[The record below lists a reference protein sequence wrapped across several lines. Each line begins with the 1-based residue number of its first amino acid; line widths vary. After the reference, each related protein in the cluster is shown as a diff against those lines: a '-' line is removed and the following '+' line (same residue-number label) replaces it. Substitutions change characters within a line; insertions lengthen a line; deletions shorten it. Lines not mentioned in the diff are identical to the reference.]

1 VGVAA
6 TQLMLDLEPA
16 LEYELIVSKRARRA
30 TLRVAPGR
38 GLVVT
43 IPRWFARRDI
53 PEFVDSHRDWALAAI
68 HELDQRTPECYRS
81 WPPTKLQ
88 LQAIERNVDVSYIER
103 AGEQGEAVW
112 LSDTHLQLSVCRHDK
127 VQVASTI
134 AAGIKA
140 IAREILEPRLRHFA
154 QAHGLTFKR
163 LAVRGQR
170 TVWGSYSSSGTLS
183 LNYKL
188 LFLQPALVDYVLLH
202 ELAHT
207 RHLDHS
213 RAFWTLLQSF
223 DSDALKLDAQLREV
237 ETDVPPWLELA
248 R

>member
-1 VGVAA
+1 MGVAA
-6 TQLMLDLEPA
+6 TQLALDLEPT
-16 LEYELIVSKRARRA
+16 LDYELIVSKRARRA

-38 GLVVT
+38 GLIVT

-53 PEFVDSHRDWALAAI
+53 PEFVDSHREWALAA
-68 HELDQRTPECYRS
+68 LDDLHQKTPACYRS
-81 WPPTKLQ
+81 WPPTRLQ
-88 LQAIERNVDVSYIER
+88 LQAIEREIVVSYCDPSSHSP
-103 AGEQGEAVW
+103 AVCW
-112 LSDTHLQLSVCRHDK
+112 KNDTHLELGVPRHDK
-127 VQVASTI
+127 IQVAS
-134 AAGIKA
+134 A
-140 IAREILEPRLRHFA
+140 IAVAVKLIARQILEPRLSHFA
-154 QAHGLTFKR
+154 HLHGLNYRR
-163 LAVRGQR
+163 LVIRGQR

-188 LFLQPALVDYVLLH
+188 VFLQPSLVDYVLLH

-213 RAFWTLLQSF
+213 KAFWTLLQSF
-223 DSDALKLDAQLREV
+223 DGDALNLDAQLRDV

>member
-1 VGVAA
+1 MGVAA
-6 TQLMLDLEPA
+6 TQLALDLEPT
-16 LEYELIVSKRARRA
+16 LDYELIVSKRARRA

-43 IPRWFARRDI
+43 IPRWFARRDV
-53 PEFVDSHRDWALAAI
+53 PEFVDSHREWALAA
-68 HELDQRTPECYRS
+68 LDDLHQKTPARYRS
-81 WPPTKLQ
+81 WPPTSLQ
-88 LQAIERNVDVSYIER
+88 LQSIGREIVVSYCDPALR
-103 AGEQGEAVW
+103 RPAVCW
-112 LSDTHLQLSVCRHDK
+112 KNDTRLELGVPSQDK
-127 VQVASTI
+127 VQVASAI
-134 AAGIKA
+134 AAAVKQ
-140 IAREILEPRLRHFA
+140 IARQILEPRLAHFA
-154 QAHGLTFKR
+154 RMHGLSYRR
-163 LAVRGQR
+163 LAIRGQR

-188 LFLQPALVDYVLLH
+188 LFLQAALVDYVLLH

-213 RAFWTLLQSF
+213 KAFWSLLQSF
-223 DSDALKLDAQLREV
+223 DDKALILDAQLRDV